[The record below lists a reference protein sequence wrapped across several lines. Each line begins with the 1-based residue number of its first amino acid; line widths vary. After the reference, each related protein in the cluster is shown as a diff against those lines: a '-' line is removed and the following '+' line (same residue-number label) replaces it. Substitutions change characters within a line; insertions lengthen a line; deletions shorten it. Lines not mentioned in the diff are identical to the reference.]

1 MGPMNCRIH
10 RGTNE
15 IGSTCI
21 ELEADGSRIVLDLG
35 LPLSVAEGQ
44 GVPLP
49 RVEGLLGREPDPSL
63 LGVLVSHPHPDHFGL
78 LPQVADH
85 VPVYIGAAAGR
96 ILREAAFFSPMGL
109 DIEWAGHFEH
119 RTPFRLGP
127 FTITPYLTDHSGFD
141 AYGFLVE
148 AGGRRLYYSGDF
160 RAHGRKKAIFH
171 QFLRNPPEGVHVL
184 LLEGTHIRD
193 EANGT
198 EQGPSEQDV
207 ESALID
213 TFRDTEGMALVVF
226 SAQNVDRLVSVYRA
240 VIQSGRDMVI
250 DLYAATMARATGR
263 DTIPQAEWDRVRVY
277 LPRAQRA
284 RVIRERAFERTNAV
298 RSQRIF
304 AEELVTRRSELV
316 MLFSASMCREIEA
329 IDCLDGAKAVWSLW
343 PGYLEEPSGERLQRW
358 FHDRGIPMV
367 THHSSGHAY
376 IPDLVRLAEAVSPD
390 RIVPLHS
397 TAADRFGD
405 FLPRV
410 ERRQDQELWT
420 V

>member
-1 MGPMNCRIH
+1 MNCRIH

-15 IGSTCI
+15 IGATCV
-21 ELEADGSRIVLDLG
+21 ELESDGRRILLDLG
-35 LPLSVAEGQ
+35 LPLSVADGQ
-44 GVPLP
+44 EVPLP
-49 RVEGLLGREPDPSL
+49 RVRGLVAKEPDPTL

-96 ILREAAFFSPMGL
+96 ILREATFFSPMGL

-119 RTPFRLGP
+119 RKPFRLGP
-127 FTITPYLTDHSGFD
+127 FTITPYLNDHSGFD

-160 RAHGRKKAIFH
+160 RAHGRKSAIFRE
-171 QFLRNPPEGVHVL
+171 LIRKPPEGVHVL

-193 EANGT
+193 EADGAT
-198 EQGPSEQDV
+198 QGPSEQDV
-207 ESALID
+207 EAALID

-226 SAQNVDRLVSVYRA
+226 SAQNIDRLVSVYRA
-240 VIQSGRDMVI
+240 AIQSGRDLVI

-277 LPRAQRA
+277 LPRAQRTS
-284 RVIRERAFERTNAV
+284 VIRERAFERTNAV
-298 RSQRIF
+298 RSQRIY
-304 AEELVTRRSELV
+304 AEELVMRRSELV
-316 MLFSASMCREIEA
+316 MLFRASMCGEIEA
-329 IDCLDGAKAVWSLW
+329 TGCLEGARAVWSLW
-343 PGYLEEPSGERLQRW
+343 PGYLREPSGERLQRW
-358 FHDRGIPMV
+358 LADRGIPMV
-367 THHSSGHAY
+367 IHHSSGHAH
-376 IPDLVRLAEAVSPD
+376 IPDLVRLAEAVGPD
-390 RIVPLHS
+390 RIVPIHS
-397 TAADRFGD
+397 PAADRFGD

-410 ERRQDQELWT
+410 ERRQDQEPWK